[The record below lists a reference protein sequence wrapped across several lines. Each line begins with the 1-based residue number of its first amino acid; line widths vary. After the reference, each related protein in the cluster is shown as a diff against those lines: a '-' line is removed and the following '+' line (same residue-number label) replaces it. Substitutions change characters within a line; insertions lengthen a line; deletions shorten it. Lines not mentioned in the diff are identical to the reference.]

1 MSFTQLF
8 PQYNSSL
15 NPLRGSAIQC
25 SVKKLR
31 QNMIL
36 VNTGLKTPIICF
48 QHELKRMPITKQTS
62 FILGIEDVEV
72 FGEPKMLLPKPL
84 ERKWKSKLVWT
95 ELTKIWR
102 SDRNLIKG
110 FILNSVKGGY
120 AVAIAGHIAFLP
132 KSLRRN
138 RKVFHSQWRIF
149 SILNMNSKIGNI
161 VVKEIGDGKL
171 DYSSPAK
178 ARQKQVKRLGAKWK
192 HLQNTKK
199 NTFFHKYERT
209 KKKKNKNYSFIP
221 MVFTTQ
227 ETKQSSKRLGPKPQA
242 HTEKTPENTER
253 STTNNVSRLRNRN
266 QGRAR
271 NSILLVC

>member
-48 QHELKRMPITKQTS
+48 QHELKRVPITKQTR

-84 ERKWKSKLVWT
+84 ERKCKSKLVWT

-171 DYSSPAK
+171 SSPTK
-178 ARQKQVKRLGAKWK
+178 PRQKQVKRLGAKRK
-192 HLQNTKK
+192 HLQNMKK
-199 NTFFHKYERT
+199 NTFFQKYEKT
-209 KKKKNKNYSFIP
+209 EKKKRKIPALFPWFLRPKKPNK
-221 MVFTTQ
+221 
-227 ETKQSSKRLGPKPQA
+227 A
-242 HTEKTPENTER
+242 
-253 STTNNVSRLRNRN
+253 
-266 QGRAR
+266 
-271 NSILLVC
+271 

>member
-15 NPLRGSAIQC
+15 NPLRASAIQC

-36 VNTGLKTPIICF
+36 VNTGLKTPIICL
-48 QHELKRMPITKQTS
+48 QHELERVPITKQTR

-84 ERKWKSKLVWT
+84 ERKCKNKLVWT

-171 DYSSPAK
+171 SLPVK
-178 ARQKQVKRLGAKWK
+178 PRQKQVKRLDAKRK

-199 NTFFHKYERT
+199 NTFLRKYEKT
-209 KKKKNKNYSFIP
+209 EKIKNKNSSFIP
-221 MVFTTQ
+221 MVLTTQ
-227 ETKQSSKRLGPKPQA
+227 KAKQSLKHLNPKPQA
-242 HTEKTPENTER
+242 HTEKTHENTER
-253 STTNNVSRLRNRN
+253 YTTNNVSRLRDPN
-266 QGRAR
+266 QAR
-271 NSILLVC
+271 N

>member
-25 SVKKLR
+25 SVKKLQ

-48 QHELKRMPITKQTS
+48 QHELKRVPITKQTR

-72 FGEPKMLLPKPL
+72 FGESKMLLPKPL
-84 ERKWKSKLVWT
+84 ERKCKSKLVWT

-161 VVKEIGDGKL
+161 VVKEIGNGKL

-178 ARQKQVKRLGAKWK
+178 PRQKQVKRLGAKRK

-199 NTFFHKYERT
+199 NTFFHKYENT
-209 KKKKNKNYSFIP
+209 EKKKNKNSSFIP
-221 MVFTTQ
+221 MVLTTQ
-227 ETKQSSKRLGPKPQA
+227 KTKQSLKRLSPKPQA
-242 HTEKTPENTER
+242 HTKKTHENTER
-253 STTNNVSRLRNRN
+253 STTNNVSRLRDPD
-266 QGRAR
+266 QAR
-271 NSILLVC
+271 N

>member
-8 PQYNSSL
+8 SQYNSSL

-48 QHELKRMPITKQTS
+48 QYELKRMPITKQTS

-72 FGEPKMLLPKPL
+72 FGEPKMLLPEPL

-227 ETKQSSKRLGPKPQA
+227 GTKQGLKRLGPKPQA
-242 HTEKTPENTER
+242 HTEKTHENTER
-253 STTNNVSRLRNRN
+253 STTNNVSRLRN

>member
-48 QHELKRMPITKQTS
+48 QHELKRVPITKQTR

-84 ERKWKSKLVWT
+84 ERKCRSKLVWT

-161 VVKEIGDGKL
+161 VVKEIGDGKI
-171 DYSSPAK
+171 DYFSPPRSHQERTK
-178 ARQKQVKRLGAKWK
+178 HLGAKLK
-192 HLQNTKK
+192 HRRDVERNT
-199 NTFFHKYERT
+199 NV
-209 KKKKNKNYSFIP
+209 KKKNIFSEK
-221 MVFTTQ
+221 VTTTKR
-227 ETKQSSKRLGPKPQA
+227 TKQSFKHLGPKPPLA
-242 HTEKTPENTER
+242 YTEKKRETTKQ
-253 STTNNVSRLRNRN
+253 STKNNVFRLKD
-266 QGRAR
+266 QGRGK
-271 NSILLVC
+271 

>member
-31 QNMIL
+31 QNIIL

-48 QHELKRMPITKQTS
+48 QHELKRVPITKQTR
-62 FILGIEDVEV
+62 FILGIENVEV

-84 ERKWKSKLVWT
+84 ERKCKSKLVWT

-102 SDRNLIKG
+102 SDRNFIKG

-171 DYSSPAK
+171 SSPAK
-178 ARQKQVKRLGAKWK
+178 PRQKQVKRLGAKRK

-199 NTFFHKYERT
+199 NAFFQKYEKT
-209 KKKKNKNYSFIP
+209 EKKKSKNSSFIIP
-221 MVFTTQ
+221 MVLTTQ
-227 ETKQSSKRLGPKPQA
+227 KAKQSLKRLNPKPQA
-242 HTEKTPENTER
+242 HTEKTHENAEQY
-253 STTNNVSRLRNRN
+253 TTNNVSRLRDPNQPRN
-266 QGRAR
+266 
-271 NSILLVC
+271 

>member
-36 VNTGLKTPIICF
+36 VNTGLKTPIICL
-48 QHELKRMPITKQTS
+48 QHELKRVSITKQTR
-62 FILGIEDVEV
+62 FILGLEDVEV
-72 FGEPKMLLPKPL
+72 FGEPKMLLPKAL
-84 ERKWKSKLVWT
+84 ERKCKSKLVWT

-138 RKVFHSQWRIF
+138 RKVFHSQWRSL

-161 VVKEIGDGKL
+161 VVKEISDGKL
-171 DYSSPAK
+171 DYSSPAR
-178 ARQKQVKRLGAKWK
+178 AHREHIERLNAKRK
-192 HLQNTKK
+192 HLRNTKK
-199 NTFFHKYERT
+199 NTFFHKYE
-209 KKKKNKNYSFIP
+209 KIEKGKNKNSNLIP
-221 MVFTTQ
+221 MVLTTRK
-227 ETKQSSKRLGPKPQA
+227 TKQSLKRLGPKPQVY
-242 HTEKTPENTER
+242 TGKTRENTER
-253 STTNNVSRLRNRN
+253 SVTNNSRLRD
-266 QGRAR
+266 QGRAS
-271 NSILLVC
+271 N

>member
-31 QNMIL
+31 QNMVL
-36 VNTGLKTPIICF
+36 VDTGLKTLIICF
-48 QHELKRMPITKQTS
+48 QHELKRVPITKQTR
-62 FILGIEDVEV
+62 FILGVEDVEV

-84 ERKWKSKLVWT
+84 ERKCKSKLVWT

-161 VVKEIGDGKL
+161 VVKEIGDNKL
-171 DYSSPAK
+171 DYSSSAK
-178 ARQKQVKRLGAKWK
+178 PHQKQIKRLGAKRK
-192 HLQNTKK
+192 HLRNTKK
-199 NTFFHKYERT
+199 NTFFHKYERIE
-209 KKKKNKNYSFIP
+209 KKKNRNSSSIP
-221 MVFTTQ
+221 MVPTTQ
-227 ETKQSSKRLGPKPQA
+227 KTKQSLKRLGPKPQA
-242 HTEKTPENTER
+242 HTEKTRENTKQA
-253 STTNNVSRLRNRN
+253 TTNNVFRLRD
-266 QGRAR
+266 QGRTR
-271 NSILLVC
+271 D

>member
-8 PQYNSSL
+8 SQYNSSL

-242 HTEKTPENTER
+242 HTEKTHENTER

>member
-31 QNMIL
+31 QSMIL
-36 VNTGLKTPIICF
+36 VDTGLKTPIICF
-48 QHELKRMPITKQTS
+48 QHELKRVPITKQTR

-72 FGEPKMLLPKPL
+72 FGEPKMLLSKPL
-84 ERKWKSKLVWT
+84 ERKCKSKLVWT
-95 ELTKIWR
+95 ELTRIWR

-178 ARQKQVKRLGAKWK
+178 PRQKRVKRLGTKRK

-199 NTFFHKYERT
+199 DTVFHKYEKT
-209 KKKKNKNYSFIP
+209 EKEKKKNSSFIP

-227 ETKQSSKRLGPKPQA
+227 KTKQSLKRLGPKPQA
-242 HTEKTPENTER
+242 RTEETHENTER
-253 STTNNVSRLRNRN
+253 STTNNVSRLRD

-271 NSILLVC
+271 N

>member
-1 MSFTQLF
+1 
-8 PQYNSSL
+8 
-15 NPLRGSAIQC
+15 
-25 SVKKLR
+25 
-31 QNMIL
+31 MIL

>member
-48 QHELKRMPITKQTS
+48 QHELKRVPITKQTR

-84 ERKWKSKLVWT
+84 ERKCRSKLVWT

-171 DYSSPAK
+171 SLPAK
-178 ARQKQVKRLGAKWK
+178 PRQKQVKRLGAKRK

-199 NTFFHKYERT
+199 NTFFQKYEKT
-209 KKKKNKNYSFIP
+209 EKKKKEKFQLYSHGSYKN
-221 MVFTTQ
+221 Q
-227 ETKQSSKRLGPKPQA
+227 TKLKALKPKASSP
-242 HTEKTPENTER
+242 H
-253 STTNNVSRLRNRN
+253 
-266 QGRAR
+266 
-271 NSILLVC
+271 